1 MLTHHQIYHRRA
13 VATFTTS
20 RLIDTAPRHLA
31 RALQHP
37 WLFRPPAAEPQ
48 RPPPIA
54 IDLNPAPDRCGAL
67 TLHSQC
73 GYISERRPLRTRHDA
88 STRVTAAADDEAAL
102 PEGDETPVLALT
114 IDLTPQI
121 QPGPTISTR
130 ATLSVHFVREPW
142 WPNDL
147 TDALDALADLWL
159 RRLAELPTA

>member
-1 MLTHHQIYHRRA
+1 MA
-13 VATFTTS
+13 VQATS
-20 RLIDTAPRHLA
+20 GG
-31 RALQHP
+31 
-37 WLFRPPAAEPQ
+37 AA

-73 GYISERRPLRTRHDA
+73 GDINERRQLRTRHAA
-88 STRVTAAADDEAAL
+88 SARVTAAADDEAAF
-102 PEGDETPVLALT
+102 PEGDETPALALT
-114 IDLTPQI
+114 IELTPQI

-159 RRLAELPTA
+159 RRLAE